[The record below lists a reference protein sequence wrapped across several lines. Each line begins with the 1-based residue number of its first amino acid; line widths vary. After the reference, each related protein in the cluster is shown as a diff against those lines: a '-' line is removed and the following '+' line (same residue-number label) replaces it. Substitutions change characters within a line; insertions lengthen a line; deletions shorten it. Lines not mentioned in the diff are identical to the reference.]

1 MTMANNAIGPE
12 FLETSTTPK
21 FRLGTVVKGA
31 GDEEWM
37 YVRASGAITGA
48 GYVVVIDPYVA
59 NNPYDAAMIT
69 NTNGLRGLP
78 VGVAGTAFA
87 DNAFGWVQVKG
98 PCQIRTG
105 VASANVEMATTTT
118 AGELDDAAG
127 TGTKE
132 ILGLVLTTARAST
145 AGNTAGYISY
155 PTVYVTN

>member
-1 MTMANNAIGPE
+1 MTIGQNAIGPE

-21 FRLGTVVKGA
+21 FRLGTVAKGA

-37 YVRASGAITGA
+37 YVRAAGAITGA

-59 NNPYDAAMIT
+59 NNPYDAAMVT

-105 VASANVEMATTTT
+105 VASANVEMTTTTT

-132 ILGLVLTTARAST
+132 ILGLVLTTARTGS
-145 AGNTAGYISY
+145 AGNTAGYLSY
-155 PTVYVTN
+155 PTIYVTN

>member
-12 FLETSTTPK
+12 FLEVSNRPF
-21 FRLGTVVKGA
+21 FRLGTTMKGA
-31 GDEEWM
+31 GDSEWM
-37 YVRASGAITGA
+37 YVRANGAITGA
-48 GYVVVIDPYVA
+48 GYVVVIDPMSA
-59 NNPYDAAMIT
+59 TDPYDAAMIT
-69 NTNGLRGLP
+69 NTNGVRGLP
-78 VGVAGTAFA
+78 VGVAPVAFA
-87 DNAFGWVQVKG
+87 DNQFGWVQIKG

-105 VASANVEMATTTT
+105 VAVVNAEMATTTT

-132 ILGLVLTTARAST
+132 ILGITLTTARTGS